1 MSARVSR
8 RSLLR
13 GLGYGGVLLAPFV
26 RQFVAQAQG
35 TASDPN
41 LVIFYTPNG
50 FLRSAFG
57 ASGTETNFSFLSS
70 TAALEPHKS
79 DVVVFKNINNMC
91 YPGSERSHGCISR
104 VLTCVSGSVSNVAA
118 GPSFDHVM
126 AKALGGTPLLLS
138 ALPQRSDFTW
148 HSQLSW
154 AAGGSATRGRADT
167 SAVFDQLFPANENQP
182 VDNTAAKWNAR
193 NKSVLDAVRGD
204 IQTLHGRLDQA
215 GKEKLDLH
223 TSSLRELE
231 LSIQQSDVPSMAC
244 ELGALPADV
253 DASLPAVP
261 NGTPRTSKLYTPLL
275 RDHTEL
281 QLDLIAHALACGK
294 KRVATLLTQECSW
307 EGVNID
313 GDNANESHHKI
324 SHYASDAI
332 TGDGP
337 RQMKAIDSF
346 YAARFAYL
354 VQKLKT
360 LGILGNT
367 ICLWVT
373 EIRESHDQGEFV
385 WIAAGGKDLGVKT
398 GRFQNYAYYG
408 PHNDPRTDTRNKTTS
423 DLFVSIQKALGV
435 NSNTFGDAK
444 WCHGGLP
451 EYFSG

>member
-1 MSARVSR
+1 MTTKLGR

-13 GLGYGGVLLAPFV
+13 GLGAGGVLLAPFV
-26 RQFVAQAQG
+26 RQLTAQAAG
-35 TASDPN
+35 GAADPN

-57 ASGTETNFSFLSS
+57 ATGTETNFSFLSS

-79 DVVVFKNINNMC
+79 DVVVLRNINNMC

-104 VLTCVSGSVSNVAA
+104 ILTCQSGTVSNVAA
-118 GPSFDHVM
+118 APSFDFVM
-126 AKALGGTPLLLS
+126 AKAMGGTPLLLS
-138 ALPQRSDFTW
+138 ALPQRSEFTW

-154 AAGGSATRGRADT
+154 AAAGSAVRGRADT
-167 SAVFDQLFPANENQP
+167 SAVFDQLFPPDPTATQNE
-182 VDNTAAKWNAR
+182 TAGKWNRR

-204 IQTLHGRLDQA
+204 IQTLSGRLDA
-215 GKEKLDLH
+215 EGKAKLELH

-231 LSIQQSDVPSMAC
+231 LGIQQSEVPTMAC
-244 ELGALPADV
+244 ELGMLPDRI
-253 DASLPAVP
+253 DAGLPSVP
-261 NGTPRTSKLYTPLL
+261 NGTPRTSKVYTPLL
-275 RDHTEL
+275 KAHVEL
-281 QLDLIAHALACGK
+281 QLDLIAQALACGK
-294 KRVATLLTQECSW
+294 KRVGTLLTQECSW

-313 GDNANESHHKI
+313 GDNPSESHHKI
-324 SHYASDAI
+324 SHYANDPI

-354 VQKLKT
+354 IQRLKT

-373 EIRESHDQGEFV
+373 EIRESHDQGEYV
-385 WIAAGGKDLGVKT
+385 WIAAGGKDLGVRT
-398 GRFQNYAYYG
+398 GRFLNFPYYG
-408 PHNDPRTDTRNKTTS
+408 PHNDPRTDSRNRTTS

-435 NSNTFGDAK
+435 GGDTFGEAK
-444 WCHGGLP
+444 WCKGGLQ
-451 EYFSG
+451 EFFAG